1 MSAKIIQP
9 PPIPKNHP
17 QTSKKLART
26 LDSPPLLFVD
36 IKNE

>member
-1 MSAKIIQP
+1 MFAKIIQP

-26 LDSPPLLFVD
+26 FDPPPLLFVD
-36 IKNE
+36 IINE